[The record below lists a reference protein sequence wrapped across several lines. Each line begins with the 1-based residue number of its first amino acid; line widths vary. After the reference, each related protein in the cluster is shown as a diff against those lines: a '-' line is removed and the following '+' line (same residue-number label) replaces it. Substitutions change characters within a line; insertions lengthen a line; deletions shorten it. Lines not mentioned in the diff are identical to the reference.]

1 MSNLSIFGI
10 RGSGG
15 PRREEGT
22 TEHLM
27 IRRSLERV
35 LAFRNR
41 TIDDVVNDPFVKNE
55 IFGYWKLHKQILR
68 TSEVVDLERQWNPG
82 RRGGP

>member
-1 MSNLSIFGI
+1 MSNLSIFGL

-15 PRREEGT
+15 LREDGGK
-22 TEHLM
+22 TEHVM
-27 IRRSLERV
+27 IRRPLERV

-41 TIDDVVNDPFVKNE
+41 TIDDVVNDSFVKNE

-68 TSEVVDLERQWNPG
+68 TSEVVDLERQWNST
-82 RRGGP
+82 RRRSR

>member
-1 MSNLSIFGI
+1 MSHLSIFGI

-68 TSEVVDLERQWNPG
+68 TSDIVDLERQWNPG
-82 RRGGP
+82 RRGGR

>member
-1 MSNLSIFGI
+1 MSNLSIFGL
-10 RGSGG
+10 RG
-15 PRREEGT
+15 PRGHRQDDGK
-22 TEHLM
+22 TEHVM
-27 IRRSLERV
+27 IRRPLERV

-82 RRGGP
+82 RRRAR

>member
-1 MSNLSIFGI
+1 M
-10 RGSGG
+10 
-15 PRREEGT
+15 
-22 TEHLM
+22 
-27 IRRSLERV
+27 

-68 TSEVVDLERQWNPG
+68 TGEVVDLERQWNPA
-82 RRGGP
+82 RRRSR